1 MAFEGMD
8 VDEVTSI
15 CNQMNGLLSRLEQ
28 VCTTMPGLVSQ
39 LEGAWK
45 GQDASMFASQWPG
58 HQSQLTAAASGL
70 RDMVTHTHNN
80 LQQQISASTTY

>member
-15 CNQMNGLLSRLEQ
+15 CSQMTGLLSQLDQ
-28 VCTTMPGLVSQ
+28 VCSSMPPLVSQ
-39 LEGAWK
+39 LEGAWR
-45 GQDASMFASQWPG
+45 GPDAQMFVSQWPG
-58 HQSQLTAAASGL
+58 HQSQLAAAAAGL

-80 LQQQISASTTY
+80 LVQQQQASNSY